1 MEIYLQGLLMGLSY
15 VAPIGAQN
23 LFVIN
28 SALSQKR
35 SRAFLTAAIVIFFDV
50 TLALA
55 CFFGIGAL
63 MANFPLLEK
72 IVLLVGSLVVIW
84 IGVSLLRSH
93 STLEQK
99 DMSMSIWK
107 VAASACVVTWFNP
120 QAILDGT
127 MLLGAFRAALPASG
141 HLPFILGSATASCLW
156 FTGITAGISLFRGK
170 ITDKLLRGINLV
182 CGCVIIFYGIK
193 LLVQFFRML

>member
-28 SALSQKR
+28 SAISQTR
-35 SRAFLTAAIVIFFDV
+35 RRAFLTAAIVIFFDI
-50 TLALA
+50 TLAMA

-63 MANFPLLEK
+63 MEAVPLLQK
-72 IVLLVGSLVVIW
+72 IILLAGSLVVIW
-84 IGVSLLRSH
+84 IGIGLIRSR
-93 STLEQK
+93 SVLEQK
-99 DMSMSIWK
+99 DMSMSVWK
-107 VAASACVVTWFNP
+107 IAASACVVTWFNP

-127 MLLGAFRAALPASG
+127 MMLGAFRAALPASG

-156 FTGITAGISLFRGK
+156 FTGITAAISLFRGK
-170 ITDKLLRGINLV
+170 ITDRVLRVINIV
-182 CGCVIIFYGIK
+182 CGCVIIFYGLK
-193 LLVQFFRML
+193 LLMQFFKML